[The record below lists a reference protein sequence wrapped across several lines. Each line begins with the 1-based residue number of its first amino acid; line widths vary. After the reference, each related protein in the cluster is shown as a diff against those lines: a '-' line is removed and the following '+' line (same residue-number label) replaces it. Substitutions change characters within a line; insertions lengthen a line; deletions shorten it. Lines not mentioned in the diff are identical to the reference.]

1 MQVEFTSSG
10 YIEVHRGAEVV
21 SRHRVEREAI
31 ESCLRLGSG
40 DYVLTYPTVRVTV
53 SEGQVVGVIN
63 GILNA

>member
-1 MQVEFTSSG
+1 MPIELTSSG

-53 SEGQVVGVIN
+53 SDGAVVGVIN
-63 GILNA
+63 GRMDA

>member
-1 MQVEFTSSG
+1 MTVEFTSSG

-31 ESCLRLGSG
+31 ESCLRLGNG

-53 SEGQVVGVIN
+53 SDGAVVGVIN
-63 GILNA
+63 GRMDA